1 MATKTPFKT
10 RNDMSATTRNTVV
23 GLLNQHLA
31 DLSDLYSQ
39 VKQAHW
45 NVKGP
50 NFQQLHE
57 LFDMLA
63 GIVIGHIDIVAER
76 VTMLGGIAHGTVRMA
91 AENSRL
97 APYDEEIYQD
107 LEVAAMI
114 ADRYA
119 TVAESAR
126 KAIDEADE
134 AGDMDSA
141 DLFTALSRDLD
152 KGLWFIEAHLQG

>member
-91 AENSRL
+91 SENSRL

-134 AGDMDSA
+134 AGDTDSA